1 MTYVS
6 SIINKYGDIDN
17 VKNDVKV
24 LNEILSRQSKSLLI
38 DVMASFVGDCALK
51 YKYTEAEKMLV
62 VNSLVAELRES
73 LLERL

>member
-24 LNEILSRQSKSLLI
+24 LNEILSNI
-38 DVMASFVGDCALK
+38 VI
-51 YKYTEAEKMLV
+51 
-62 VNSLVAELRES
+62 
-73 LLERL
+73 

>member
-38 DVMASFVGDCALK
+38 DVMASFVGDCAIK
-51 YKYTEAEKMLV
+51 YNYSETEKTLV
-62 VNSLVAELRES
+62 VNSLTKELRDA
-73 LLERL
+73 LWERL